1 MNRWQVRKDGKPMA
15 GGPAITIPDDDTVR
29 QMASYGYKT
38 YVDGKLYR
46 PKKEAGKC
54 SK

>member
-1 MNRWQVRKDGKPMA
+1 MSRWQVRKDGKPMA
-15 GGPAITIPDDDTVR
+15 GGSIATMPDDDTVR
-29 QMASYGYKT
+29 QMAACGYKT
-38 YVDGKLYR
+38 YIDGKLYR